1 MEMDE
6 VEREESLRRVDQSS
20 LCVQTD
26 EVWMRRRLEAVVM
39 EAVAGRLEGIETIIY
54 DTAAA

>member
-6 VEREESLRRVDQSS
+6 VEREESLKRVDQSS

-26 EVWMRRRLEAVVM
+26 EVWMRRRLEAVAM
-39 EAVAGRLEGIETIIY
+39 EVVEERLEGIQVIRCA
-54 DTAAA
+54 TATA